1 MKLRI
6 APSPTGQ
13 LHIGNARTALFN
25 WLYAKANNGT
35 FLVRIDDT
43 DTERS
48 TKEFQK
54 DITENLKWLGLHWD
68 EGIEVGGSHDS
79 YKQSSRFDRYQ
90 EVAENLLSRNLAYE
104 DDGAIRFKV
113 PNDGSIEF
121 KDYIRGDMLFNLS
134 DVEDFV
140 ILRSDKSPTYHLAST
155 VDDIDY
161 GITII
166 ARGEDILSSTPKHIM
181 LMKAMDASLPDF
193 CHLPLLF
200 GPDGKKLSKR
210 HGDTSVEVFKNKGIL
225 SEAMFNYL
233 CLLGW
238 SPGNDLEQFD
248 INTAI
253 SKFDLKNVLP
263 NSAIFDEKKL
273 LWLNGLYIRSTDIED
288 FQSTALSQIENDIQR
303 SLFDEEKSRLLKI
316 FPSVQERIETLADL
330 TQQVMF
336 LIDEPFVVDEL
347 DWQDV
352 NNEEAQKY
360 LFLLREEFINLDNF
374 SLDSIEIV
382 MRKTLEEINV
392 KTKIGFQAARVSITG
407 TKISPPLFESVFALG
422 REAVICLLY
431 TSPSPRDR
439 TRSRMPSSA

>member
-210 HGDTSVEVFKNKGIL
+210 HGDTSVEAFKNKGIL

-303 SLFDEEKSRLLKI
+303 SLFDDEKSRLLKI

-407 TKISPPLFESVFALG
+407 TKISPPLFESIFALG
-422 REAVICLLY
+422 REAVLL
-431 TSPSPRDR
+431 D
-439 TRSRMPSSA
+439 

>member
-113 PNDGSIEF
+113 PDDGSIEF

-210 HGDTSVEVFKNKGIL
+210 HGDTSVEAFKNKGIL

-360 LFLLREEFINLDNF
+360 LFLLREGFINLDNF

-407 TKISPPLFESVFALG
+407 TKISPPLFESILALG
-422 REAVICLLY
+422 REAVIARLAESIEKL
-431 TSPSPRDR
+431 
-439 TRSRMPSSA
+439 

>member
-48 TKEFQK
+48 TSEYQK
-54 DITENLKWLGLHWD
+54 DIIENLKWLGLNWD
-68 EGIEVGGSHDS
+68 EGIEVGGSHGS

-90 EVAENLLSRNLAYE
+90 EVAENLLTRNLAYE
-104 DDGAIRFKV
+104 DNGAIRFKV

-121 KDYIRGDMLFNLS
+121 EDYIRGKMLFNLS
-134 DVEDFV
+134 DIEDFV

-155 VDDIDY
+155 VDDLDY

-181 LMKAMDASLPDF
+181 LLKAMDANLPDF

-210 HGDTSVEVFKNKGIL
+210 HGDTSVEAFKSKGIL

-238 SPGNDLEQFD
+238 SAGNDLEQFD
-248 INTAI
+248 IDTAI
-253 SKFDLKNVLP
+253 DKFDLKNVLP

-273 LWLNGLYIRSTDIED
+273 LWLNGLYIRSTDTED
-288 FQSTALSQIENDIQR
+288 FQAKALSQIENDIER
-303 SLFDEEKSRLLKI
+303 ALFDEEKSRLIKI
-316 FPSVQERIETLADL
+316 FPSVQERIETLADI
-330 TQQVMF
+330 TQQIMF
-336 LIDEPFVVDEL
+336 LVDEAFNVDDL

-352 NNEEAQKY
+352 NSEEAQKY
-360 LFLLREEFINLDNF
+360 LFLLREELKKLDNF
-374 SLDSIEIV
+374 SLETIETV
-382 MRKTLEEINV
+382 MRKILEEINV
-392 KTKIGFQAARVSITG
+392 KPKVGFQAVRVSITG
-407 TKISPPLFESVFALG
+407 TKISPPLFESIFALG
-422 REAVICLLY
+422 KGAVIARLAESIEKL
-431 TSPSPRDR
+431 
-439 TRSRMPSSA
+439 

>member
-48 TKEFQK
+48 TSEYQK
-54 DITENLKWLGLHWD
+54 DITDNLKWLGLHWD
-68 EGIEVGGSHDS
+68 EGIEVGDS
-79 YKQSSRFDRYQ
+79 NDTYKQSSRFDRYR
-90 EVAENLLSRNLAYE
+90 EVAENLLSKNLAYE

-121 KDYIRGDMLFNLS
+121 NDYIRGEMSFNLS

-155 VDDIDY
+155 VDDVDY

-181 LMKAMDASLPDF
+181 LMKSMNAALPDF

-210 HGDTSVEVFKNKGIL
+210 HGDTSVEAFRKKGIL
-225 SEAMFNYL
+225 SDAMFNYL

-238 SPGNDLEQFD
+238 SPGNDVEQFD

-273 LWLNGLYIRSTDIED
+273 LWLNGLYIRSTNIED
-288 FQSTALSQIENDIQR
+288 FQVTALSQIEKDIQR
-303 SLFDEEKSRLLKI
+303 ELFDEEKSRLSKI

-330 TQQVMF
+330 TEQVMF
-336 LIDEPFVVDEL
+336 LIDEPFIIDEL

-352 NNEEAQKY
+352 NNEEAQNY
-360 LFLLREEFINLDNF
+360 LFLLREEFIKSDDF
-374 SLDSIEIV
+374 SLEIIEMT
-382 MRKTLEEINV
+382 MRKLLEEINV
-392 KTKIGFQAARVSITG
+392 KTKVGFQATRVSITG
-407 TKISPPLFESVFALG
+407 TKISPPLFESIFALG
-422 REAVICLLY
+422 RDTVIARLAESIEKL
-431 TSPSPRDR
+431 
-439 TRSRMPSSA
+439 

>member
-79 YKQSSRFDRYQ
+79 YKQSSRFYRYQ

-210 HGDTSVEVFKNKGIL
+210 HGDTSVEAFKNKGIL

-303 SLFDEEKSRLLKI
+303 SLFDDEKSRLLKI

-407 TKISPPLFESVFALG
+407 TKISPPLFESIFALG
-422 REAVICLLY
+422 REAVIARLAESIEKL
-431 TSPSPRDR
+431 
-439 TRSRMPSSA
+439 

>member
-90 EVAENLLSRNLAYE
+90 EVAEILLSRNLAYE

-210 HGDTSVEVFKNKGIL
+210 HGDTSVEAFKNKGIL

-407 TKISPPLFESVFALG
+407 TKISPPLFESIFALG
-422 REAVICLLY
+422 REAVIARLAESIEKL
-431 TSPSPRDR
+431 
-439 TRSRMPSSA
+439 

>member
-210 HGDTSVEVFKNKGIL
+210 HGDTSVEAFKNKGIL

-303 SLFDEEKSRLLKI
+303 SLFDDEKSRLLKI

-360 LFLLREEFINLDNF
+360 LFLLREGFINLDNF

-407 TKISPPLFESVFALG
+407 TKISPPLFESTFALG
-422 REAVICLLY
+422 REAVIARLAESIEKL
-431 TSPSPRDR
+431 
-439 TRSRMPSSA
+439 

>member
-79 YKQSSRFDRYQ
+79 YKQSSRFHRYQ

-210 HGDTSVEVFKNKGIL
+210 HGDTSVEAFKNKGIL

-407 TKISPPLFESVFALG
+407 TKISPPLFESILALG
-422 REAVICLLY
+422 REAVIARLAESIEKL
-431 TSPSPRDR
+431 
-439 TRSRMPSSA
+439 

>member
-181 LMKAMDASLPDF
+181 LMKAMDVSLPDF

-210 HGDTSVEVFKNKGIL
+210 HGDTSVEAFKNKGIL

-303 SLFDEEKSRLLKI
+303 SLFDDEKSRLLKI

-407 TKISPPLFESVFALG
+407 TKISPPLFESILALG
-422 REAVICLLY
+422 REAVIARLAESIEKL
-431 TSPSPRDR
+431 
-439 TRSRMPSSA
+439 

>member
-48 TKEFQK
+48 TSDYQK
-54 DITENLKWLGLHWD
+54 DIIENLKWLGLNWD
-68 EGIEVGGSHDS
+68 EGIEVGGSHGS

-90 EVAENLLSRNLAYE
+90 EVAENLLTRNFAYE
-104 DDGAIRFKV
+104 DNGAIRFKV

-121 KDYIRGDMLFNLS
+121 EDYIRGKMLFNLS

-155 VDDIDY
+155 VDDLDY

-181 LMKAMDASLPDF
+181 LLKAMDANLPDF

-210 HGDTSVEVFKNKGIL
+210 HGDTSVEAFKSKGIL

-238 SPGNDLEQFD
+238 SAGNDLEQFD
-248 INTAI
+248 IDTAI
-253 SKFDLKNVLP
+253 NKFDLKNVLP

-273 LWLNGLYIRSTDIED
+273 LWLNGLYIRSTDTED
-288 FQSTALSQIENDIQR
+288 FQAKALSQIENDIER
-303 SLFDEEKSRLLKI
+303 ALFDEEKSRLIKI

-330 TQQVMF
+330 TPQIMF
-336 LIDEPFVVDEL
+336 LVDEAFNVDDL

-352 NNEEAQKY
+352 NSEEAQKY
-360 LFLLREEFINLDNF
+360 LFLLREELIKLDNF
-374 SLDSIEIV
+374 SLETIETI
-382 MRKTLEEINV
+382 MRKILEEINV
-392 KTKIGFQAARVSITG
+392 KPKVGFQAVRVSITG
-407 TKISPPLFESVFALG
+407 TKISPPLFESIFALG
-422 REAVICLLY
+422 KGAVIARLAE
-431 TSPSPRDR
+431 SIEKF
-439 TRSRMPSSA
+439 

>member
-210 HGDTSVEVFKNKGIL
+210 HGDTSVEAFKNKGIL

-288 FQSTALSQIENDIQR
+288 FHATALLQIENDIQR
-303 SLFDEEKSRLLKI
+303 DLFDEEKSRLSII

-336 LIDEPFVVDEL
+336 LIDEPFVVDKL

-360 LFLLREEFINLDNF
+360 LFSLREEFINLDNF
-374 SLDSIEIV
+374 SLESIEMI

-392 KTKIGFQAARVSITG
+392 KTKVGFQAARVSITG
-407 TKISPPLFESVFALG
+407 TKISPPLFESIFALG
-422 REAVICLLY
+422 REAVIARLAESIEKL
-431 TSPSPRDR
+431 
-439 TRSRMPSSA
+439 

>member
-210 HGDTSVEVFKNKGIL
+210 HGDTSVEAFKNKGIL

-303 SLFDEEKSRLLKI
+303 SLFDDEKSRLLKI

-407 TKISPPLFESVFALG
+407 TKISPPLFESTFALG
-422 REAVICLLY
+422 REAVIARLAESIEKL
-431 TSPSPRDR
+431 
-439 TRSRMPSSA
+439 

>member
-210 HGDTSVEVFKNKGIL
+210 HGDTSVEAFKNKGIL

-303 SLFDEEKSRLLKI
+303 SLFDDEKSRLLKI

-374 SLDSIEIV
+374 SLDSIENV

-392 KTKIGFQAARVSITG
+392 KTKIGFQAARVAITG
-407 TKISPPLFESVFALG
+407 TKISPPLFESIFALG
-422 REAVICLLY
+422 REAVIARLAESIEKL
-431 TSPSPRDR
+431 
-439 TRSRMPSSA
+439 

>member
-54 DITENLKWLGLHWD
+54 DIIENLKWLGLHWD
-68 EGIEVGGSHDS
+68 EGIEVGGSHES

-90 EVAENLLSRNLAYE
+90 EVAEDLLSRNLAYE

-121 KDYIRGDMLFNLS
+121 KDYIRGEMLFNLS

-210 HGDTSVEVFKNKGIL
+210 HGDTSVEAFKNKGIL

-263 NSAIFDEKKL
+263 NSAIFDDKKL

-303 SLFDEEKSRLLKI
+303 DLFDEEKSRLSKI

-330 TQQVMF
+330 TQQIMF
-336 LIDEPFVVDEL
+336 LIDEPFIVDEL

-374 SLDSIEIV
+374 SLDSIEII
-382 MRKTLEEINV
+382 MRKKLEEINV
-392 KTKIGFQAARVSITG
+392 KTKVGFQAARVSITG
-407 TKISPPLFESVFALG
+407 TKISPPLFESIFALG
-422 REAVICLLY
+422 REAAIARLAESIEKL
-431 TSPSPRDR
+431 
-439 TRSRMPSSA
+439 

>member
-48 TKEFQK
+48 TEEFQK

-210 HGDTSVEVFKNKGIL
+210 HGDTSVEAFKNKGIL

-336 LIDEPFVVDEL
+336 LIDDPFVVDEL

-407 TKISPPLFESVFALG
+407 TKISPPLFESILALG
-422 REAVICLLY
+422 REAVIARLAESIEKL
-431 TSPSPRDR
+431 
-439 TRSRMPSSA
+439 

>member
-210 HGDTSVEVFKNKGIL
+210 HGDTSVEAFKNKGIL

-360 LFLLREEFINLDNF
+360 LFLLREEFINLDDF

-407 TKISPPLFESVFALG
+407 TKISPPLFESIFALG
-422 REAVICLLY
+422 REAVIARLAESIEKL
-431 TSPSPRDR
+431 
-439 TRSRMPSSA
+439 

>member
-48 TKEFQK
+48 TSEYQK
-54 DITENLKWLGLHWD
+54 DITDNLKWLGLHWD
-68 EGIEVGGSHDS
+68 EGIEVGDS
-79 YKQSSRFDRYQ
+79 NDTYKQSSRFDRYR
-90 EVAENLLSRNLAYE
+90 EVAENLLSKNLAYE

-121 KDYIRGDMLFNLS
+121 NDYIRGEMSFNLS

-155 VDDIDY
+155 VDDVDY

-181 LMKAMDASLPDF
+181 LMKSMNAALPDF

-210 HGDTSVEVFKNKGIL
+210 HGDTSVEAFRKKGIL
-225 SEAMFNYL
+225 SDAMFNYL

-238 SPGNDLEQFD
+238 SPGNDVEQFD

-273 LWLNGLYIRSTDIED
+273 LWLNGLYIRSTNIED
-288 FQSTALSQIENDIQR
+288 FQVTALSQIEKDIQR
-303 SLFDEEKSRLLKI
+303 ELFDEEKSRLSKI

-330 TQQVMF
+330 TEQVMF
-336 LIDEPFVVDEL
+336 LIDEPFIIDEL

-352 NNEEAQKY
+352 NNEEAQNY
-360 LFLLREEFINLDNF
+360 LFLLREEFIKLDDF
-374 SLDSIEIV
+374 TLEIIEMT
-382 MRKTLEEINV
+382 MRKLLEEINV
-392 KTKIGFQAARVSITG
+392 KTKVGFQATRVSITG
-407 TKISPPLFESVFALG
+407 TKISPPLFESIFALG
-422 REAVICLLY
+422 RDTVIARLAESIEKL
-431 TSPSPRDR
+431 
-439 TRSRMPSSA
+439 

>member
-210 HGDTSVEVFKNKGIL
+210 HGDTSVEAFKNKGIL

-407 TKISPPLFESVFALG
+407 TKISPPLFESIFALG
-422 REAVICLLY
+422 REAIIARLAESIEKL
-431 TSPSPRDR
+431 
-439 TRSRMPSSA
+439 

>member
-54 DITENLKWLGLHWD
+54 DIIENLKWLGLHWD

-155 VDDIDY
+155 VDDVDY

-210 HGDTSVEVFKNKGIL
+210 HGDTSVEAFKNKGIL

-263 NSAIFDEKKL
+263 NSAILDEKKL

-303 SLFDEEKSRLLKI
+303 SLFDDEKSRLLKI

-382 MRKTLEEINV
+382 MRKTLEDINV

-407 TKISPPLFESVFALG
+407 TKISPPLFESIFALG
-422 REAVICLLY
+422 REAVIARLAESIEKL
-431 TSPSPRDR
+431 
-439 TRSRMPSSA
+439 

>member
-210 HGDTSVEVFKNKGIL
+210 HGDTSVEAFKNKGIL

-382 MRKTLEEINV
+382 MRKTLEEINI

-407 TKISPPLFESVFALG
+407 TKISPPLFESIFALG
-422 REAVICLLY
+422 REAVIARLAESIEKL
-431 TSPSPRDR
+431 
-439 TRSRMPSSA
+439 

>member
-48 TKEFQK
+48 TSEYQK
-54 DITENLKWLGLHWD
+54 DITDNLKWLGLHWD
-68 EGIEVGGSHDS
+68 EGIEVGDS
-79 YKQSSRFDRYQ
+79 NDTYKQSSRFDRYR
-90 EVAENLLSRNLAYE
+90 EVAENLLSKNLAYE

-121 KDYIRGDMLFNLS
+121 NDYIRGEMSFNLS

-155 VDDIDY
+155 VDDVDY

-181 LMKAMDASLPDF
+181 LMKSMDAALPDF

-210 HGDTSVEVFKNKGIL
+210 HGDTSVEAFRNKGIL
-225 SEAMFNYL
+225 SDAMFNYL

-238 SPGNDLEQFD
+238 SPGNDVEQFD

-273 LWLNGLYIRSTDIED
+273 LWLNGLYIRSTNIED
-288 FQSTALSQIENDIQR
+288 FQVTALSQIEKDIQR
-303 SLFDEEKSRLLKI
+303 ELFDEEKSRLSKI

-330 TQQVMF
+330 TEQVMF
-336 LIDEPFVVDEL
+336 LIDEPFIIDEL

-352 NNEEAQKY
+352 NNEEAQNY
-360 LFLLREEFINLDNF
+360 LFLLREEFIKLDDF
-374 SLDSIEIV
+374 SLEIIEMT
-382 MRKTLEEINV
+382 MRKLLEEINV
-392 KTKIGFQAARVSITG
+392 KTKVGFQATRVSITG
-407 TKISPPLFESVFALG
+407 TKISPPLFESIFALG
-422 REAVICLLY
+422 RDTVIARLAESIEKL
-431 TSPSPRDR
+431 
-439 TRSRMPSSA
+439 

>member
-48 TKEFQK
+48 TSEYQK
-54 DITENLKWLGLHWD
+54 DITDNLKWLGLHWD
-68 EGIEVGGSHDS
+68 EGIEVGDS
-79 YKQSSRFDRYQ
+79 NDTYKQSSRFDRYR
-90 EVAENLLSRNLAYE
+90 EVAENLLSKNLAYE

-121 KDYIRGDMLFNLS
+121 NDYIRGEMSFNLS

-155 VDDIDY
+155 VDDVDY

-181 LMKAMDASLPDF
+181 LMKSMNAALPDF

-210 HGDTSVEVFKNKGIL
+210 HGDTSVEAFRKKGIL
-225 SEAMFNYL
+225 SDAMFNYL

-238 SPGNDLEQFD
+238 SPGNDVEQFD

-273 LWLNGLYIRSTDIED
+273 LWLNGLYIRSTNIED
-288 FQSTALSQIENDIQR
+288 FQVTALSQIEKDIQR
-303 SLFDEEKSRLLKI
+303 ELFDEEKSRLSKI

-330 TQQVMF
+330 TEQVMF
-336 LIDEPFVVDEL
+336 LIDEPFIIDEL

-352 NNEEAQKY
+352 NNEEAQNY
-360 LFLLREEFINLDNF
+360 LFLLREEFIKLNDF
-374 SLDSIEIV
+374 SLEIIEMT
-382 MRKTLEEINV
+382 MRKLLEEINV
-392 KTKIGFQAARVSITG
+392 KTKVGFQATRVSITG
-407 TKISPPLFESVFALG
+407 TKISPPLFESIFALG
-422 REAVICLLY
+422 RDTVIARLAESIEKL
-431 TSPSPRDR
+431 
-439 TRSRMPSSA
+439 